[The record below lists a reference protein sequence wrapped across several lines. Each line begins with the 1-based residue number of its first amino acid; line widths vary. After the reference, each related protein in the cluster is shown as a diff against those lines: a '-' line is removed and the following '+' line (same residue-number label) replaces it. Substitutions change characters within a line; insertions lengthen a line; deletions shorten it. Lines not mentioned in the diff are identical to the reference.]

1 MIINYDGKWP
11 NLCSGRLN
19 VMLGGKLYKFGS
31 NVIRSGGSCRC
42 EFNTNENYVT
52 KGEWHWSVKYVIMAI
67 AYHLSHVNIER
78 VAWDKV
84 MEDLQALYKLRDTIQ

>member
-52 KGEWHWSVKYVIMAI
+52 KGEWHWSGGLKVPVGFPK
-67 AYHLSHVNIER
+67 ER
-78 VAWDKV
+78 LPELLMLINDKV
-84 MEDLQALYKLRDTIQ
+84 PHGCCGGCI